1 MTAMLAGTA
10 VTNADTLNV
19 SFLRFHP
26 ETCLSG
32 HDNIAD
38 FSADAGVANVLAI
51 TALYHTDQNPPF
63 VQFGL
68 PAA

>member
-1 MTAMLAGTA
+1 MAKTATAAAG
-10 VTNADTLNV
+10 NLNV
-19 SFLRFHP
+19 SLPLFCP

>member
-1 MTAMLAGTA
+1 MGRMLQ
-10 VTNADTLNV
+10 NV
-19 SFLRFHP
+19 WFLGFCP
-26 ETCLSG
+26 KTGLSG
-32 HDNIAD
+32 YDNIAD